1 MSYPTD
7 LTDAQWDMLVPIL
20 QRSTGPGRPTEVD
33 LRMIVNALLY
43 KTRTGCQWRMLPKD
57 FPSHNSVRYYFD
69 KWHRDDTWE
78 RIEDCLRGTARR
90 QTNRVLST
98 KAVGDDRTPEKATNE
113 RKRPQPVDT
122 GRVPRRY

>member
-7 LTDAQWDMLVPIL
+7 LTDAQWDRLEPML

-69 KWHRDDTWE
+69 KWHRDGTWE
-78 RIEDCLRGTARR
+78 RIEDCLRGTTRR
-90 QTNRVLST
+90 HIGRVPSPQ
-98 KAVGDDRTPEKATNE
+98 AMGGDRAPGKATNE

-122 GRVPRRY
+122 SGATPTY